1 MLRPSSFAG
10 LSTFAVSASETL
22 HDVCTQFR
30 MTHLSAAETDGNL
43 DLVSVVE
50 ETDRMISFRLEVVGI
65 NVERQTDLFDFNYA
79 LVLFRFFF
87 TLCLFETVFTVID
100 DFAYGRRGLRGNLY
114 EVKIFLS
121 RKV

>member
-1 MLRPSSFAG
+1 
-10 LSTFAVSASETL
+10 
-22 HDVCTQFR
+22 
-30 MTHLSAAETDGNL
+30 
-43 DLVSVVE
+43 
-50 ETDRMISFRLEVVGI
+50 MISFRLEVVGI

>member
-1 MLRPSSFAG
+1 MG
-10 LSTFAVSASETL
+10 
-22 HDVCTQFR
+22 
-30 MTHLSAAETDGNL
+30 HLSAAETDGNL

-100 DFAYGRRGLRGNLY
+100 DFAYGRPAGQSLRGQDFSQPQGL
-114 EVKIFLS
+114 K
-121 RKV
+121 RHGPT